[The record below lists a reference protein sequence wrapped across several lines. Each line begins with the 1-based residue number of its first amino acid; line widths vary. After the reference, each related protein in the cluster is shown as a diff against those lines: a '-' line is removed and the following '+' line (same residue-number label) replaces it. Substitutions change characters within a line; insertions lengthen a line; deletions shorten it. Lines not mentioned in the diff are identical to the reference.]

1 VRKAIAQAREELDM
15 LFGRLRGEVF
25 RQLSE
30 HARALGAE
38 LSRHHDDLATD
49 LKRAIERGS
58 RLIANNE
65 SARNEREDQLREA
78 VAALDRPM
86 LSSSVT
92 CPTTRFVRG
101 GRSRQTSWAI
111 KLCVLRQVRQGARC
125 QQRPEQRKRA
135 LVVI

>member
-65 SARNEREDQLREA
+65 SERNEREDQLREA
-78 VAALDRPM
+78 LRLLIDRCFRH
-86 LSSSVT
+86 LWHARQRHSS
-92 CPTTRFVRG
+92 G
-101 GRSRQTSWAI
+101 GRSSGQLEWR
-111 KLCVLRQVRQGARC
+111 G
-125 QQRPEQRKRA
+125 
-135 LVVI
+135 